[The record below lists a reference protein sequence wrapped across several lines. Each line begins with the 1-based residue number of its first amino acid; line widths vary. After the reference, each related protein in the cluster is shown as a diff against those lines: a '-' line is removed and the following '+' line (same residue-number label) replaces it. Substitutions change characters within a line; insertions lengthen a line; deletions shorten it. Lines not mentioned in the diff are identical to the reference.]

1 MGSIVGGWLTGVIVT
16 VNDRAMLTGAGE
28 GAGNKFTPPLAVPP
42 LSVTKTSI
50 VPVPKALAFGV
61 KVSVPVVLPGV

>member
-16 VNDRAMLTGAGE
+16 VNDLGRVPA
-28 GAGNKFTPPLAVPP
+28 AGNVFTPPLAVPP

-50 VPVPKALAFGV
+50 VPVPLALATGV
-61 KVSVPVVLPGV
+61 KVTVPVVLPGV